1 MLTGRFELVVT
12 LEGIVEPTGNSVQA
26 RSSYL
31 PNEVLW
37 GHRYQNMMSYNK
49 KRGIYTVDCS
59 NLNAVIQDDTP
70 RISAKQA
77 DEKRRL
83 EAKRLAQ
90 LRRKISAISQNSLK
104 SPNAKL
110 SVFTPRHVSKSQS
123 MDECAAGKW
132 NDSLREEGI
141 SASITTSTLCDKSVY
156 SNSEIDCRRSLP
168 TVTVDCVDNEKSSTS
183 SPSYVAQGSNIWVTH
198 SSGQALVPSS
208 RDSSVEQD
216 YCNIVD
222 EISQSTNGDIV
233 GVNVGKNKHTEDYDE
248 ITQLENGEGGVKIKM
263 NENHIEVCAD

>member
-1 MLTGRFELVVT
+1 MVVT

-31 PNEVLW
+31 PNEILW

-49 KRGIYTVDCS
+49 KKGIYTVDCS

-90 LRRKISAISQNSLK
+90 LRRKISAISQHSLK

-110 SVFTPRHVSKSQS
+110 SVFSNMSKCQS
-123 MDECAAGKW
+123 MDDYGTKRW
-132 NDSLREEGI
+132 NEEGI
-141 SASITTSTLCDKSVY
+141 AASMTTSTLCDKS
-156 SNSEIDCRRSLP
+156 EMDGRGSLP
-168 TVTVDCVDNEKSSTS
+168 TVTVVNVDQRKSAITT
-183 SPSYVAQGSNIWVTH
+183 PSDENNIWVTTT
-198 SSGQALVPSS
+198 SGQGATVMSHTNSS
-208 RDSSVEQD
+208 ISNEANDEVSSAP
-216 YCNIVD
+216 Y
-222 EISQSTNGDIV
+222 
-233 GVNVGKNKHTEDYDE
+233 KNKHSDVYLGKTNPIGNEY
-248 ITQLENGEGGVKIKM
+248 ENGSLEDGVPNMIDQ
-263 NENHIEVCAD
+263 NHIRVEINEEV